1 MRWRTAACVH
11 GMKDRRSR
19 AGGPTRSNGPV
30 RSGGPERILLV
41 CSPGGHLL
49 QLLALEPACHGFE
62 TTWVTLDGPDAK
74 SLLAGRRVVVG
85 FGPTNRSLL
94 NLVRNLRLAWGV
106 IGDHDPQAILSTG
119 AGLAVAFLA
128 VGKLRGRRCV
138 YVESLTRI
146 ESLSLSG
153 RLVRPFADAFFV
165 QWPTAAR
172 NRGVRFA
179 GSILG

>member
-1 MRWRTAACVH
+1 MPGREGRAAACARVVK
-11 GMKDRRSR
+11 GGRLP
-19 AGGPTRSNGPV
+19 AGGPTQPS
-30 RSGGPERILLV
+30 GPERILLV
-41 CSPGGHLL
+41 CSPGGHLV
-49 QLLALEPACHGFE
+49 QLLALEPAWGEFDA
-62 TTWVTLDGPDAK
+62 TWVTLDSPDAR

-85 FGPTNRSLL
+85 FGPTNRSIL
-94 NLVRNLRLAWGV
+94 NLVRNLRLAWRLV
-106 IGDHDPQAILSTG
+106 GDHDPQAILSTG

-153 RLVRPFADAFFV
+153 RIVRPFADAFFV

-172 NRGVRFA
+172 KRGVHFA

>member
-1 MRWRTAACVH
+1 V
-11 GMKDRRSR
+11 
-19 AGGPTRSNGPV
+19 
-30 RSGGPERILLV
+30 
-41 CSPGGHLL
+41 
-49 QLLALEPACHGFE
+49 QLLALEPAWRGFE
-62 TTWVTLDGPDAK
+62 ATWVTLDSPDAR

-94 NLVRNLRLAWGV
+94 NLVRNLRLAWRV
-106 IGDHDPQAILSTG
+106 VGDHDPEAILSTG

-172 NRGVRFA
+172 KCGVRYA